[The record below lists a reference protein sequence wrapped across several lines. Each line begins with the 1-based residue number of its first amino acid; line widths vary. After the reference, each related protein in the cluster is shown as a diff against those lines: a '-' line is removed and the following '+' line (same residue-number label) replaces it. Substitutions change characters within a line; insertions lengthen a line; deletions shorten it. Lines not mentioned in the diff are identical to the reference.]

1 MTDLILASK
10 SRFRAM
16 LLTNACVPF
25 TAEDAQVDERA
36 IEEPLQA
43 AGAAPSMVAL
53 ELAKAKALEVSARRK
68 GALVLGSD
76 QTLSLDG
83 TLFHKPDGIAGAK
96 RHLQALSAKT
106 HQLNSGVAL
115 ALDGTIVWEHISIAR
130 LTMRKLSDEFID
142 QHLRRVGERVLSSVG
157 AYQYEGE
164 GVQLFEAINGDY
176 FTIIGLPLLPV
187 LKELRQRGVIDG

>member
-25 TAEDAQVDERA
+25 TAENAQVDERA

-164 GVQLFEAINGDY
+164 GVQLFEAIDGDY